1 MELAIISNRIF
12 GIGNENLGI
21 MEQERPTP
29 HTETLRWI
37 LEEAN
42 TTTFDE
48 ESRLQPYP
56 RDVYRTIDKA
66 WKDPDAPEELSVQ
79 EEEEKEKDG
88 ELVAG
93 GTQKEGHLPKVTS
106 SKKKSRNSR
115 EREMA
120 AEIPPPRVGVPL
132 GRRPRNLPSPPR
144 SPYIWRSSWSEI
156 EEGNVPATPHRDSL
170 GPISRPD
177 PFARLIKGTRTALN
191 IIPDR
196 NFLALYLT
204 IELAEVETVAKPEA
218 EEQDN
223 EGEPGEEGPMLDIP
237 QETEAEAAEYHARYL
252 CTPGVCAEDDLGH
265 QRLGH
270 PSLQTFNNCP
280 RTKVL
285 QPRALLRPNDTEPLS
300 TSHPT
305 TCTVCPT
312 TALTHQAYPS
322 LEPST
327 NCYKK
332 LQNVYSNYI
341 MLTFEGI
348 NGENNMLTFVDAY
361 SRCVWIAN
369 VDVRSKAPESFRI
382 WLAHAQRESGKKLKI
397 WQTDGTKEF
406 CSYELEGLLTEKGIK
421 NQISL
426 FYAHQ
431 QQGVTERVNRT
442 LMTKATAAALDRDP
456 ADEHPGVPPR
466 PRDDDDYDDSDDAP
480 VPGPSRCHAPPSIS
494 PPAHKI
500 VDDDV
505 VEVTATEAEGTSN
518 ITGLQLLGRHTTVT
532 TIA

>member
-1 MELAIISNRIF
+1 MITTP
-12 GIGNENLGI
+12 
-21 MEQERPTP
+21 EQ
-29 HTETLRWI
+29 HG
-37 LEEAN
+37 
-42 TTTFDE
+42 
-48 ESRLQPYP
+48 
-56 RDVYRTIDKA
+56 
-66 WKDPDAPEELSVQ
+66 DPPLVHLVPF
-79 EEEEKEKDG
+79 KDG

-442 LMTKATAAALDRDP
+442 LMTKVRALM
-456 ADEHPGVPPR
+456 
-466 PRDDDDYDDSDDAP
+466 
-480 VPGPSRCHAPPSIS
+480 
-494 PPAHKI
+494 
-500 VDDDV
+500 
-505 VEVTATEAEGTSN
+505 N
-518 ITGLQLLGRHTTVT
+518 
-532 TIA
+532 